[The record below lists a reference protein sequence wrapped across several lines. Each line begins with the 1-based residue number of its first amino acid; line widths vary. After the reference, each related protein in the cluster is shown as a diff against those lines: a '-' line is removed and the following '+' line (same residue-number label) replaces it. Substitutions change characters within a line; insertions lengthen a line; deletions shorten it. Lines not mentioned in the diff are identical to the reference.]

1 MDDRSAARAST
12 ALARYRDG
20 PPAQARSYPD
30 LHEHVLALARE
41 GLLVVV
47 EEPINKDTEMH
58 PLVRWQYRG
67 GIPEGERKAFL
78 FTQPTDSKGRRFDI
92 AVLVAGL
99 AANREVYR
107 VGFGKPL
114 EEIGRTW
121 VDAIAN
127 PIAPRVVTDAP
138 CQEVVITGADLDR
151 DGQALDGLPV
161 PISTPGFDNAPY
173 LSAGHYITKDPV
185 SGIQNVGNYRGQLTA
200 PRRLGMNPSVEL
212 RAGIFAH
219 WEKCK
224 ARGEPLPCA
233 VVVGCPPVVSYASVQ
248 KMPENL
254 DEIAVAGALA
264 GGPINVVRGKTVDLL
279 VPAEAEI
286 VIEGLIDTTTLEP
299 EAPFG
304 ESHGYVNL
312 QEYNAF
318 MEVTAITRRRH
329 PILTSF
335 ISQVTPSESSVI
347 RRVAMEPV
355 YLNHLKSVLSIK
367 GVTRVAMHE
376 PLTSLYAVIAIQLQ
390 RGTPETEVWRAL
402 HGASA
407 LHRFAGKWI
416 IAVDEDIEPDN
427 ADALFWAM
435 SYRCQPQHDLAL
447 VPHKDPGHGPRGPHD
462 GGESAAV
469 LINAMLKGTYAP
481 VALPKREFMEHAK
494 AIWERLG
501 LPALTPQSP
510 WHGYDLGH
518 WPKDLERQAEMAT
531 RSDYFELGKNLANER
546 RSDVAMN
553 TPVKREGE

>member
-1 MDDRSAARAST
+1 MN
-12 ALARYRDG
+12 ALDRYRDG
-20 PPAQARSYPD
+20 APRHPRGYPD

-67 GIPEGERKAFL
+67 GIAEADRKAFL
-78 FTQPTDSKGRRFDI
+78 FTQPTDSKGRRFDV

-99 AANREVYR
+99 AANRDVYR

-114 EEIGRTW
+114 DEIGRTW
-121 VDAIAN
+121 VEAIAN
-127 PIAPRVVTDAP
+127 PIAPRVVADAP
-138 CQEVVITGADLDR
+138 CQEVVIEGRDLDK
-151 DGQALDGLPV
+151 DGAALDGLPV
-161 PISTPGFDNAPY
+161 PISTPGWDNAPY
-173 LSAGHYITKDPV
+173 LSAGHYITRDPDT
-185 SGIQNVGNYRGQLTA
+185 GIQNVGNYRGQLKA

-212 RAGIFAH
+212 RAGIYAH
-219 WEKCK
+219 WLKCK

-233 VVVGCPPVVSYASVQ
+233 VVVGCPPAISYASVQ

-264 GGPINVVRGKTVDLL
+264 GGPINVVRARTVDLL

-286 VIEGLIDTTTLEP
+286 VIEGLINTELLEP

-304 ESHGYVNL
+304 ELHGYVNL

-347 RRVAMEPV
+347 RRVAMEPL
-355 YLNHLKSVLSIK
+355 YLHHLQSVLGIKSVR
-367 GVTRVAMHE
+367 RVAMHE
-376 PLTSLYAVIAIQLQ
+376 PLTSLYAVIAIQFA
-390 RGTPETEVWRAL
+390 RGAPESEIWRAL
-402 HGASA
+402 HGASS

-416 IAVDEDIEPDN
+416 VAVDEDIAPDN

-435 SYRCQPQHDLAL
+435 SYRCQPQHDLHV

-469 LINAMLKGTYAP
+469 LINATLKGTFAP
-481 VALPKREFMEHAK
+481 VALPKREFMENAK

-501 LPALTPQSP
+501 LPPLTPQPP

-518 WPKDLERQAEMAT
+518 WPAELERQAAMAAK
-531 RSDYFELGKNLANER
+531 SEYFELGQNLANER
-546 RSDVAMN
+546 RGDVAMN
-553 TPVKREGE
+553 TPVEKRK